1 MVKEAKDIDHRYQY
15 VRDYIYEATQSRD
28 SLKQKIERVI
38 LNYKKR
44 PFINTYKANAERFY
58 KIYAADP
65 TNDRVICNYMKR
77 ACDSIPEATN
87 STIFNAIE
95 TVTSM
100 AQGGIGQFEYQ
111 PADETLSKDPELA
124 DEQAAFLR
132 YIYESNHLDELSPRV
147 IRKGCMQGQMNA
159 MIKYIPDG
167 DNNGLNFKISLVDAY
182 RMVEDPR
189 ANKTNQP
196 RYIGYQKVT
205 SWSDIKND
213 MKVIEDGGEYFVSI
227 VNDVDMYM
235 DEIRNWG
242 ESPTGS
248 EKWSSEISEDLNTFA
263 SIYALPLRKG
273 SKSVNK
279 KGDKTENPATNPGYK
294 GEDVEVTYL
303 WDLVSDI
310 YFVVINR
317 RFIIYKKDKPLQ
329 KKIKI
334 KVPYRDPKT
343 KQLKSKEVAYTV
355 KIDSPLVHR
364 GYIDAD
370 WESYPISPVFYCL
383 DDFDNICS
391 KESVLE
397 HDFSIMAPI
406 TFMST
411 SYDAEKVSGL
421 SQIAGQIVEGTQN
434 TLQVMNKT
442 YDLSAITASIQR
454 SEDRIKRMMGA
465 TDQFELMAL
474 LNNRA
479 TGAEVSMANGAVS
492 QRMNILLAQ
501 VESFYAELMIKMLKM
516 AIIFNTDDDPVF
528 VFPYKDGVG
537 ALTQEDVVGNS
548 LVRVKLASRIKV
560 EQQEQSQNALMVLQT
575 LVPLAEQ
582 GVDVKRVIASLVPII
597 TQGVVN
603 RRVADSFVS
612 DDIKIDPAQLNAA
625 LNREERRR
633 RNRQVNGPIDAD
645 FMANGTPEQMS
656 DLENMTMQTLGG
668 VTPGDI
674 SAASP
679 ASVTPSM
686 DTTGMDMSADM
697 SALMTPSASSTGEM
711 DLSSLMS
718 GSGSGQSATPTMPTP
733 TGADQMTPIPSG
745 MSPSM
750 AGQVSNQNQNLG
762 VM

>member
-1 MVKEAKDIDHRYQY
+1 MVKETKDIDHRYNY
-15 VRDYIYEATQSRD
+15 VTEYIYEATQAREP
-28 SLKQKIERVI
+28 LKHLIERVI
-38 LNYKKR
+38 LNYKKK
-44 PFINTYKANAERFY
+44 PFRNTYKENAYKFY
-58 KIYAADP
+58 KTYANDP
-65 TNDRVICNYMKR
+65 SNDRLLCNYMKS

-87 STIFNAIE
+87 DTIFNSIE

-111 PADETLSKDPELA
+111 PADETLSKDSELA

-132 YIYESNHLDELSPRV
+132 YIYESNHLDSLASRL
-147 IRKGCMQGQMNA
+147 IRKGAMQGQFNA

-167 DNNGLNFKISLVDAY
+167 DSNGVTFKVSLVDAY
-182 RMVEDPR
+182 RMIEDPR
-189 ANKTNQP
+189 ASKTNRP
-196 RYIGYQKVT
+196 RYIGYQEVT
-205 SWSDIKND
+205 SWSGVKDDITQLGEQTG
-213 MKVIEDGGEYFVSI
+213 MYLVKVI
-227 VNDVDMYM
+227 NDVDMYM

-242 ESPTGS
+242 NPPTGS
-248 EKWSSEISEDLNTFA
+248 ERWSSEISQDLNTFQG
-263 SIYALPLRKG
+263 IYDLPMRKG

-279 KGDKTENPATNPGYK
+279 KGTKTENPADTPGYK
-294 GEDVEVTYL
+294 GDDIEVTYL

-317 RFIIYKKDKPLQ
+317 RFIVYMKKNPLQ
-329 KKIKI
+329 KKVKI
-334 KVPYRDPKT
+334 KVPYKDPKSG
-343 KQLKSKEVAYTV
+343 KLKSRNMDYTV

-370 WESYPISPVFYCL
+370 WETYPVSPVFYCL

-411 SYDAEKVSGL
+411 SYDAEKVSGM

-454 SEDRIKRMMGA
+454 SEERIKRMMGA

-501 VESFYAELMIKMLKM
+501 VEDFYAELMTKMLKM
-516 AIIFNTDDDPVF
+516 AIIFNTEDDPVF

-537 ALTQEDVVGNS
+537 ALSQEDVVGNS
-548 LVRVKLASRIKV
+548 LVRVKLASRIRV
-560 EQQEQSQNALMVLQT
+560 EQQQQSQNALMVLQT
-575 LVPLAEQ
+575 LVPLSEQ
-582 GVDVKRVIASLVPII
+582 GVDIKRVIAALVPVV
-597 TQGVVN
+597 TEGVVN
-603 RRVADSFVS
+603 RRTAESFVS
-612 DDIKIDPAQLNAA
+612 DDLKIDPAQLNAA
-625 LNREERRR
+625 INRSEAKRRA
-633 RNRQVNGPIDAD
+633 RQLEGPITED
-645 FMANGTPEQMS
+645 FMAQATPEQVA
-656 DLENMTMQTLGG
+656 DLENMARQAIGGATRGELGAGNQPDQVSYQDPDVMSLLAGNGVVDSQMASQVADQT
-668 VTPGDI
+668 
-674 SAASP
+674 AQ
-679 ASVTPSM
+679 
-686 DTTGMDMSADM
+686 MSQ
-697 SALMTPSASSTGEM
+697 LPT
-711 DLSSLMS
+711 
-718 GSGSGQSATPTMPTP
+718 QSQLP
-733 TGADQMTPIPSG
+733 TGADQMTPMPSG
-745 MSPSM
+745 MTPEM
-750 AGQVSNQNQNLG
+750 AGNVANSNQNLG

>member
-1 MVKEAKDIDHRYQY
+1 MVKETKDIDHRYNY
-15 VRDYIYEATQSRD
+15 VKEYIYEATQARE
-28 SLKQKIERVI
+28 SLKGIIERVI
-38 LNYKKR
+38 LNYKQI
-44 PFINTYKANAERFY
+44 PFRNTYKENAYKFY
-58 KIYAADP
+58 KTYANDP
-65 TNDRVICNYMKR
+65 SRDHIICNYMKN

-132 YIYESNHLDELSPRV
+132 YIYESNHLDALSPRI
-147 IRKGCMQGQMNA
+147 IRKGAMQGQMNA

-167 DNNGLNFKISLVDAY
+167 DNNGVTFKISLVDAY
-182 RMVEDPR
+182 RMIEDPR
-189 ANKTNQP
+189 ASKTNRS
-196 RYIGYQKVT
+196 RYIGYQEVT
-205 SWSDIKND
+205 SWSGVKDDITQLGEQTG
-213 MKVIEDGGEYFVSI
+213 MYLVKVI
-227 VNDVDMYM
+227 NDVDMYM

-242 ESPTGS
+242 NPPTGS
-248 EKWSSEISEDLNTFA
+248 ERWSSEISQDLNTFQG
-263 SIYALPLRKG
+263 IYDLPMLKG
-273 SKSVNK
+273 SKSVDK
-279 KGDKTENPATNPGYK
+279 KGTKTENPADTPGYK
-294 GEDVEVTYL
+294 GDDIEVTYL

-317 RFIIYKKDKPLQ
+317 RFIVYMKKNPLQ
-329 KKIKI
+329 KKVKIKI
-334 KVPYRDPKT
+334 PYKDPKSGR
-343 KQLKSKEVAYTV
+343 LKSKDMDYTV

-370 WESYPISPVFYCL
+370 WETYPVSPVFYCL

-397 HDFSIMAPI
+397 HDYSIMAPI

-411 SYDAEKVSGL
+411 SYDAEKVSGM

-442 YDLSAITASIQR
+442 YDVSAIIASIQR
-454 SEDRIKRMMGA
+454 SEERIKRMMGA

-501 VESFYAELMIKMLKM
+501 VESFYAELMTKMLKM
-516 AIIFNTDDDPVF
+516 AIIFNTEDDPVF

-537 ALTQEDVVGNS
+537 ALTQEDIVGNS

-575 LVPLAEQ
+575 LAPLSEQ
-582 GVDVKRVIASLVPII
+582 GVDVKRLISTLVPVI
-597 TQGVVN
+597 TQNVVN
-603 RRVADSFVS
+603 RRTAESFVS
-612 DDIKIDPAQLNAA
+612 DDLKIDPAQLNAA
-625 LNREERRR
+625 INRSEAKRRA
-633 RNRQVNGPIDAD
+633 RQLEGPITED
-645 FMANGTPEQMS
+645 FMAQATPEQVA
-656 DLENMTMQTLGG
+656 DLENMTRQAIGGATRGELGQ
-668 VTPGDI
+668 I
-674 SAASP
+674 N
-679 ASVTPSM
+679 PSM
-686 DTTGMDMSADM
+686 APTSQ
-697 SALMTPSASSTGEM
+697 
-711 DLSSLMS
+711 
-718 GSGSGQSATPTMPTP
+718 QSQQSQLP
-733 TGADQMTPIPSG
+733 TGADQMTAMPSG

-750 AGQVSNQNQNLG
+750 AGQMANTNQNLG

>member
-15 VRDYIYEATQSRD
+15 IRDYIYEATQSRD
-28 SLKQKIERVI
+28 SLKQKIERVV

-65 TNDRVICNYMKR
+65 TNDRVICNYMKS

-87 STIFNAIE
+87 DTIFNAVE
-95 TVTSM
+95 TIVSM

-111 PADETLSKDPELA
+111 PADEHFEKDPELA
-124 DEQAAFLR
+124 DMQAAFLK
-132 YIYESNHLDELSPRV
+132 YIYTSNHLDAMAPSV
-147 IRKGCMQGQMNA
+147 IRKGVMQGQMNA
-159 MIKYIPDG
+159 MLKVVKDEDG
-167 DNNGLNFKISLVDAY
+167 KSKFKISLVDAY

-213 MKVIEDGGEYFVSI
+213 MKVIEDGGEYYVGI

-248 EKWSSEISEDLNTFA
+248 ERWSSEITEDLNTFA

-279 KGDKTENPATNPGYK
+279 KGNKTENPATNPGYK

-492 QRMNILLAQ
+492 QRMNILLSR
-501 VESFYAELMIKMLKM
+501 VEDFYGEMMTKMLKM
-516 AIIFNTDDDPVF
+516 QFIFDDRDDPVY
-528 VFPYKDGVG
+528 VFPYKDGVM
-537 ALTQEDVVGNS
+537 ALTADDLIGDS
-548 LVRVKLASRIKV
+548 LIQVKLASRIKV

-575 LVPLAEQ
+575 LVPLAQQ

-625 LNREERRR
+625 LNRVESDRKRRR
-633 RNRQVNGPIDAD
+633 RNGPMDED
-645 FMANGTPEQMS
+645 FMNNATPEQVM
-656 DLENMTMQTLGG
+656 DLENMARQAIGA
-668 VTPGDI
+668 VTPGDLGTTDQGMAQML
-674 SAASP
+674 SGLG
-679 ASVTPSM
+679 M
-686 DTTGMDMSADM
+686 DT
-697 SALMTPSASSTGEM
+697 SSTQAPTDQATAGTP
-711 DLSSLMS
+711 DDSSTV
-718 GSGSGQSATPTMPTP
+718 QNSAMGVSQIPTP

-750 AGQVSNQNQNLG
+750 AGQVANSNQNLG